1 MATEENHPKRGIRK
15 NVLKVV
21 KAAVK
26 ATIVIVIYAI
36 LIQFLAPISSI
47 FPSLQQMIQ
56 TFIIVYVVMMI
67 ISDLASGTFFQ
78 HVFNGAKALFVMIY
92 LVFFLNAGIFEYT
105 SGSLSLTVDL
115 RLFLVIAM
123 MLELLGLAKAVLQAI
138 NYVSEK
144 AEPVLI

>member
-1 MATEENHPKRGIRK
+1 MATEENRTKGRIRK

-36 LIQFLAPISSI
+36 LIQFLAPVSSI
-47 FPSLQQMIQ
+47 IPSLQQMIQ
-56 TFIIVYVVMMI
+56 TFTIVYVVLMI
-67 ISDLASGTFFQ
+67 ISDLASGTLFQ
-78 HVFNGAKALFVMIY
+78 HVFNAAKALFVMIY

-105 SGSLSLTVDL
+105 FGSLSLTVDL
-115 RLFLVIAM
+115 RLFLVIS
-123 MLELLGLAKAVLQAI
+123 MLLGLLGLAKSVLQAI

-144 AEPVLI
+144 AEPVLV

>member
-1 MATEENHPKRGIRK
+1 MATEENRPKEGIRK

-26 ATIVIVIYAI
+26 ATIVFVIYAI
-36 LIQFLAPISSI
+36 VIQLLAPISSI
-47 FPSLQQMIQ
+47 IPSLQQMIQ
-56 TFIIVYVVMMI
+56 TFIIVYVVLMI

-78 HVFNGAKALFVMIY
+78 HVFNGARALFVMIY
-92 LVFFLNAGIFEYT
+92 LVFFLNAGIFEYA

-138 NYVSEK
+138 NYANER
-144 AEPVLI
+144 AEQMLI

>member
-1 MATEENHPKRGIRK
+1 MVTEENRPKGKMRK

-36 LIQFLAPISSI
+36 LIQFLAPVSSI
-47 FPSLQQMIQ
+47 IPSLQQMIQ
-56 TFIIVYVVMMI
+56 TFTIVYVVLMI
-67 ISDLASGTFFQ
+67 ISDLASGTLFQ
-78 HVFNGAKALFVMIY
+78 HVFNAAKALFVMIY

-115 RLFLVIAM
+115 RLFLVISM
-123 MLELLGLAKAVLQAI
+123 MLGLLGLAKSVLQAI
-138 NYVSEK
+138 NYVSER
-144 AEPVLI
+144 AEPVLV